1 MGGRSVRRDD
11 RRAQRKVNAIEGQ
24 LDRLDSM
31 IDEQA
36 SLYEELNADRQDYL
50 AYVAG
55 QRAALEQARESASN
69 SGGSASTTD
78 QPTTGAATRRR

>member
-1 MGGRSVRRDD
+1 
-11 RRAQRKVNAIEGQ
+11 
-24 LDRLDSM
+24 M

-50 AYVAG
+50 AALAA

-69 SGGSASTTD
+69 TSGSGSTSD
-78 QPTTGAATRRR
+78 QPTTDYSGYTPPVNASAAQVAVSARCP